1 MRNVKTICNVEK
13 CVQFIVFCF
22 KIIFWDLHC
31 VAIYVEKIEQKN
43 VLVEKIHT
51 NMRYVPTYIY
61 SGWANL
67 SYLSD
72 HLSDTSLAPTHPAH
86 FNSLVKA
93 LITEEPQVDGRASF
107 VDSAG
112 AKLRV
117 RCHVA
122 LAGFPCFPLKQ
133 IHQVNIN

>member
-1 MRNVKTICNVEK
+1 M
-13 CVQFIVFCF
+13 VFCF
-22 KIIFWDLHC
+22 KIIFG
-31 VAIYVEKIEQKN
+31 IYTVVSRFTWRKLSKKCARGENTHKYE
-43 VLVEKIHT
+43 VYPYL
-51 NMRYVPTYIY
+51 YIFWV
-61 SGWANL
+61 GQPELWVIICL
-67 SYLSD
+67 
-72 HLSDTSLAPTHPAH
+72 TPTHPAH

-93 LITEEPQVDGRASF
+93 LITEEPQVDARASF